1 MRNGM
6 THHNRAM
13 NNKLFAAAAALG
25 VLFLPSLARSDDST
39 ASSVKAIDTDC
50 NAISLAVM
58 ALKPV
63 HVVLAGGTWKVMNEG
78 DFTVAEKTHSA
89 VMFVDAYKQGKNY
102 ALIHSHTF
110 GQNGAQRATELCFR
124 QSDGTLERAK
134 QAETVNALAAADA
147 TAYFASDG
155 TLLEKT
161 ATYAENDPAVT
172 KKVADLPY
180 FSSLP

>member
-1 MRNGM
+1 MM
-6 THHNRAM
+6 KKT
-13 NNKLFAAAAALG
+13 LAAAAVFG
-25 VLFLPSLARSDDST
+25 VLLLPSVARSDDST
-39 ASSVKAIDTDC
+39 AKTVAAINSEC
-50 NAISLAVM
+50 SAISLAVM

-63 HVVLAGGTWKVMNEG
+63 HVVLVSGQWKVVSEG
-78 DFTVAEKTHSA
+78 DFTMAEKTHSA

-110 GQNGAQRATELCFR
+110 GQGGAQRATELCFR
-124 QSDGTLERAK
+124 QSDGSLERAK

-161 ATYAENDPAVT
+161 ATYAENDPAVS

>member
-1 MRNGM
+1 MM
-6 THHNRAM
+6 
-13 NNKLFAAAAALG
+13 KKIFAAALVCSAL
-25 VLFLPSLARSDDST
+25 LLPSVARSDEST
-39 ASSVKAIDTDC
+39 AAAVKAIDTDC

-63 HVVLAGGTWKVMNEG
+63 HVALVGGTWKVMSEG
-78 DFTVAEKTHSA
+78 DFTVAEQTHAA
-89 VMFVDAYKQGKNY
+89 VVFVDAYKQSKNY
-102 ALIHSHTF
+102 AFIHSHTF
-110 GQNGAQRATELCFR
+110 ASGGAQRATELCFR

-134 QAETVNALAAADA
+134 QAETVKALAAADA

-155 TLLEKT
+155 TLLEKS